1 MLNKDGRVAF
11 FADRSLLDLDILP
24 LDEGLRA
31 LLPNGGDVEAVVL
44 DEDGREYPVVICSGE
59 GYVTGKGIRD
69 FFARHPGN
77 RFCIRAE
84 EGAERRYCIASWTMP
99 EAIEADALRDPF
111 LSFEPENAQVLEA
124 LALGVFEPE
133 RRLDLNAQA
142 QGMSAHLGFESL
154 LSPGMVP
161 FDPYL
166 HQVSAV
172 SAVVRRFRGRA
183 LLCDEVGLGKTVE
196 AGMVLLEYMLRRM
209 VRKVLILT
217 PPSLAEQW
225 QEEMLRKFTLDFT
238 LYDSEAFRKA
248 GASAWEQFDR
258 VIASIHT
265 AKRQPHADRIGRLY
279 YDMVIV
285 DEAHHLRNRNAMSYK
300 FVDALQK
307 RYILLL
313 TATPVQNDLSE
324 LFNLITLLK
333 PGHLSTSYAFTR
345 DFVTRGDKMT
355 PKNLPRLRGLLS
367 EVMIRNRRAT
377 VDLKLPRRTART
389 ISVELLP
396 EERELYDSVTD
407 FVRASSQ
414 EKGRRGNALTLWTIQ
429 QEVSSSAEAAL
440 ATLGRIAADEDVER
454 LVELGRIVN
463 RQAKLEAALDVIS
476 AYGDKLIVFTRFR
489 ETQKVLH
496 RMLGE
501 AGLETALFHGQMRR
515 AEKEA
520 EVQRFSE
527 TAQVL
532 ISTESGGEGRNLQ
545 FCNAI
550 LNYDLPWNPMRIEQR
565 IGRVHRVGQ
574 TRDVNIFNLAARDTI
589 EAHILDILDVKI
601 GMFELVIGEI
611 DMILG
616 NLNDEREFEDI
627 VMDILVSSQSDA
639 DLKDRMDALGN
650 QMIAARKEYFRVR
663 EYEEKLF
670 GAQGGADA
678 DS

>member
-1 MLNKDGRVAF
+1 M
-11 FADRSLLDLDILP
+11 
-24 LDEGLRA
+24 
-31 LLPNGGDVEAVVL
+31 
-44 DEDGREYPVVICSGE
+44 
-59 GYVTGKGIRD
+59 
-69 FFARHPGN
+69 
-77 RFCIRAE
+77 
-84 EGAERRYCIASWTMP
+84 
-99 EAIEADALRDPF
+99 
-111 LSFEPENAQVLEA
+111 
-124 LALGVFEPE
+124 
-133 RRLDLNAQA
+133 
-142 QGMSAHLGFESL
+142 
-154 LSPGMVP
+154 
-161 FDPYL
+161 
-166 HQVSAV
+166 
-172 SAVVRRFRGRA
+172 
-183 LLCDEVGLGKTVE
+183 
-196 AGMVLLEYMLRRM
+196 
-209 VRKVLILT
+209 
-217 PPSLAEQW
+217 
-225 QEEMLRKFTLDFT
+225 
-238 LYDSEAFRKA
+238 
-248 GASAWEQFDR
+248 
-258 VIASIHT
+258 
-265 AKRQPHADRIGRLY
+265 
-279 YDMVIV
+279 
-285 DEAHHLRNRNAMSYK
+285 
-300 FVDALQK
+300 
-307 RYILLL
+307 
-313 TATPVQNDLSE
+313 
-324 LFNLITLLK
+324 
-333 PGHLSTSYAFTR
+333 
-345 DFVTRGDKMT
+345 
-355 PKNLPRLRGLLS
+355 
-367 EVMIRNRRAT
+367 
-377 VDLKLPRRTART
+377 
-389 ISVELLP
+389 
-396 EERELYDSVTD
+396 
-407 FVRASSQ
+407 
-414 EKGRRGNALTLWTIQ
+414 
-429 QEVSSSAEAAL
+429 SSSAEAAL
-440 ATLGRIAADEDVER
+440 ATLGRIAANGGGELER
-454 LVELGRIVN
+454 LVELGRAVN

-574 TRDVNIFNLAARDTI
+574 TRDVNIFNLTARDTI